1 MMVTPLS
8 LTTDSGDDGS
18 LVLKATGEVD
28 LSNVDAF
35 SEAVAEARAAASDL
49 QLRVDLSGVD
59 YLDSGAIS
67 VLFAYANAI
76 QVVVNPILMSVLTIS
91 GLTEVATVKPA
102 SK

>member
-18 LVLKATGEVD
+18 LVLKATGELD

-49 QLRVDLSGVD
+49 QLRVDLSDVD
-59 YLDSGAIS
+59 YLDSGGAIS
-67 VLFAYANAI
+67 VLFAHANAI
-76 QVVVNPILMSVLTIS
+76 QVVVNPHPHACPDHQRTD
-91 GLTEVATVKPA
+91 
-102 SK
+102 